1 MPGPLCFWGRAVLR
15 RLELALGRDAI
26 SLAHRGEALTLAGVL
41 AGTGGLAALASA
53 LALAGIRTHAMAV
66 SGLCIGRDGH
76 ASQEQGGSSC
86 SDGGTGLGSN
96 LHDHSSEWGLAKVHR
111 LWAAF
116 MAD

>member
-1 MPGPLCFWGRAVLR
+1 MTKTPPCRATTRRGQSGVSG

-53 LALAGIRTHAMAV
+53 LALAGVRTHAMPV

-76 ASQEQGGSSC
+76 TSQEQGGSSC

-96 LHDHSSEWGLAKVHR
+96 LHDQSSEWGLAKVHR
-111 LWAAF
+111 L
-116 MAD
+116 

>member
-1 MPGPLCFWGRAVLR
+1 MLGPLCFWGRAGLR

-41 AGTGGLAALASA
+41 AGTGRLAT
-53 LALAGIRTHAMAV
+53 LAGALTLAGVGAQAMPV

-86 SDGGTGLGSN
+86 GDGGTGFGATFM
-96 LHDHSSEWGLAKVHR
+96 DHSSERDLATVHR
-111 LWAAF
+111 L
-116 MAD
+116 

>member
-41 AGTGGLAALASA
+41 AGTGGLAALAGT
-53 LALAGIRTHAMAV
+53 LTLAGVRAHAVAV
-66 SGLCIGRDGH
+66 SGLGIGRDGH

-86 SDGGTGLGSN
+86 GDGGTGFGATFM
-96 LHDHSSEWGLAKVHR
+96 DHSSERDLATVHR
-111 LWAAF
+111 L
-116 MAD
+116 